1 MESNNIE
8 IEYISWKH
16 LHLALITLVNNMVS
30 TGFKPD
36 IIYAVIK
43 GGLIPARILSDL
55 LEIDEIGFVG
65 VKFYKGINTREA
77 KPELTL
83 PPTTSVRNKKIL
95 VVDDVVDSGRT
106 LQLVIEEL
114 TRYGAKEIKSL
125 AIFVKPWSPIYP
137 DYYYKETN
145 KWVVFPWE
153 LVETSKELQL
163 RENDLGE
170 DYIIYE
176 NLKKLI

>member
-16 LHLALITLVNNMVS
+16 LHLALIMLVNNMIS

-77 KPELTL
+77 KHSHP
-83 PPTTSVRNKKIL
+83 
-95 VVDDVVDSGRT
+95 
-106 LQLVIEEL
+106 LQVS
-114 TRYGAKEIKSL
+114 EIKRYS
-125 AIFVKPWSPIYP
+125 S
-137 DYYYKETN
+137 
-145 KWVVFPWE
+145 
-153 LVETSKELQL
+153 
-163 RENDLGE
+163 
-170 DYIIYE
+170 
-176 NLKKLI
+176 